1 MPQLSLYI
9 DANTLSK
16 IEIAAKINNTS
27 ISKWVSERLKES
39 LIDKWPDNYISLFG
53 CIDDDTF
60 NVEKTEGF
68 NNDSKRENL

>member
-1 MPQLSLYI
+1 MPQISLYI
-9 DANTLSK
+9 DVETLTK

-39 LIDKWPDNYISLFG
+39 LTGKWPDKYRNLFG

-60 NVEKTEGF
+60 NVEKVQGF
-68 NNDSKRENL
+68 DTDLKREHI